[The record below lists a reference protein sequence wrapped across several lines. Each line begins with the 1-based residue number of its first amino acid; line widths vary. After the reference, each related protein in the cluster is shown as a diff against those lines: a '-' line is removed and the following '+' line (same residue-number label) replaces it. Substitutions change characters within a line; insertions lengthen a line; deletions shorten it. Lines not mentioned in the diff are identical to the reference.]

1 MSKSK
6 KAKSIALLLA
16 LAFVFTSLFSGI
28 GAVAFAADEGTRI
41 YGDNRIETAVE
52 ISKEGWEASDNVVL
66 VYGGKNNEPQSF
78 ADALAAGPLAKKL
91 DAPILLTEKDEL
103 PDVTADEIA
112 RLDATK
118 VYIVGGEKVVYPA
131 VAEDVEDID
140 GVTVER
146 IAGADRYATAVAV
159 AEELVDL
166 GVSADKVILARGD
179 DYADALAA
187 AAVKDVLPILF
198 AGKAGADSLQA
209 ATEDALASL
218 GVKDVVIVGGEEAVS
233 DDIEDDVKD
242 IVSGDVTRIGEDDR
256 FKTAVA
262 IADAFKPADGYKGA
276 VLATGYNYADALAGG
291 PYAAKN
297 SYAMLLTG
305 KASNPLDAA
314 AVDFIEANTG
324 IKADAI
330 VALGGP
336 VAVPDAAIEA
346 AVEAATPALPAIV
359 SAKALDSD
367 TVRVTFNTEIQDV
380 DFTNF
385 SVDHDLVVTKAT
397 LSSDKKSVDVD
408 VNTAFTREV
417 EYKLTAS
424 GIKNTRGDVAPDLT
438 ATFVWSVN
446 DAVTVALTK
455 TTLKDK
461 ETASVTVKDQD
472 GKDVT
477 VANVEITSSNTN
489 IVDVDDTDD
498 TIEGVAAGT
507 ADVTVKVTLLDD
519 TVLTNTFK
527 VTVEAVS
534 AVVADQGF
542 TLVDDIDEAP
552 ENTVAFKN
560 DDKVTSMYTGK
571 TKVVAMYDTID
582 GDPDTKPVDF
592 TGATVRALNPTIA
605 DAKIDDDGVL
615 TITAAS
621 QTGKASFEVKFSD
634 GSKRTFSVDVKK
646 APELA
651 GITVDV
657 TNVKLSDEKAGTGTN
672 PEEGVNQKTV
682 TVTAVDQYGEP
693 IEFTD
698 GKVTVTTN
706 TEGLVLGGLSG
717 ENGNEV
723 SFIDEDDDE
732 DDPTTATFTIT
743 ATAGEINSGKVDVK
757 YFKKA
762 TDTSATA
769 TKTIAVKVVDVNP
782 AATKVGLEV
791 VAGGEIDAYADYT
804 PAADVDSIDFAS
816 EVYVLDANGN
826 RLQKVT
832 PESVTLVEEDPWVAV
847 DEGTLTLGF
856 IDPAEARTFLTES
869 GTAKVDVVAEGITKR
884 LEITYKNSAKVP
896 ASATVAT
903 SPVTVKLSDD
913 TALTIEELIFGVID
927 PEQLVLDEEMNEY
940 IAVKSAAANGGY
952 KYNKPLVTVKD
963 ASGAVLPI
971 GANVYGLNEGAENS
985 NIWADEERVPEVFD
999 SVNFAV
1005 DFSVANVERVN
1016 GGELSAIDAIDTT
1029 TVTVPSSGSTVR
1041 FTLVIDAIYVADDA
1055 EDANDNNLLASPV
1068 AVNVTV
1074 TK

>member
-28 GAVAFAADEGTRI
+28 GAVAFAADEGARI

-209 ATEDALASL
+209 ATEDALVDL
-218 GVKDVVIVGGEEAVS
+218 GVEDVVIVGGEEAVS

-324 IKADAI
+324 IKADTI

-385 SVDHDLVVTKAT
+385 SVDHGLVVTKAT

-408 VNTAFTREV
+408 VNEAFTREV

-477 VANVEITSSNTN
+477 VAKVEITSSNTN

-542 TLVDDIDEAP
+542 TLVGNIAEAP

-560 DDKVTSMYTGK
+560 GDKVTSMYTGK
-571 TKVVAMYDTID
+571 TKVVAMYQTKDN
-582 GDPDTKPVDF
+582 DPETAPVNF
-592 TGATVRALNPTIA
+592 TGATVRSLNPTIA
-605 DAKIDDDGVL
+605 TAAISGGVM
-615 TITAAS
+615 TITATS
-621 QTGKASFEVKFSD
+621 QTGKASFEVTFSD

-657 TNVKLSDEKAGTGTN
+657 TNVKLSDESASGN
-672 PEEGVNQKTV
+672 QEGVNQKTV
-682 TVTAVDQYGEP
+682 KVTAVDQYGNP

-706 TEGLVLGGLSG
+706 TEGLELGGLSG
-717 ENGNEV
+717 QNSNELDF
-723 SFIDEDDDE
+723 SSGE
-732 DDPTTATFTIT
+732 TATFTIT
-743 ATAGEINSGKVDVK
+743 ATAGVINSGNVYVK

-762 TDTSATA
+762 DDTSATA

-791 VAGGEIDAYADYT
+791 VAAGEIDAYADYT
-804 PAADVDSIDFAS
+804 PNPLDVDSIYFNDEDYV

-826 RLQKVT
+826 RLKKVT
-832 PESVTLVEEDPWVAV
+832 TPTVKLVGTDSWVEVPETTTTLK
-847 DEGTLTLGF
+847 F
-856 IDPAEARTFLTES
+856 IDEVAARTFLTKS
-869 GTAKVDVVAEGITKR
+869 GTAKVNVVAEGITKQ
-884 LEITYKNSAKVP
+884 LSITYKNSAKVP

-927 PEQLVLDEEMNEY
+927 TDQLVLDEEMNEY
-940 IAVKSAAANGGY
+940 IAVKSAATNGGY

-971 GANVYGLNEGAENS
+971 GANVYGLNADAENG
-985 NIWADEERVPEVFD
+985 NIWADEELVDDAVFS
-999 SVNFAV
+999 SVNFDV
-1005 DFSVANVERVN
+1005 DFRVTNVEVVDKGTPTN
-1016 GGELSAIDAIDTT
+1016 ASLDTGT
-1029 TVTVPSSGSTVR
+1029 GTVTVTDSGDTVR
-1041 FTLVIDAIYVADDA
+1041 FTLVIDAICVDGGDA
-1055 EDANDNNLLASPV
+1055 DNNLLAGPV